1 MRWSVV
7 AARRRR
13 AAGGSSAPV
22 VSEDLF
28 ARLRAHRADLSP
40 GQRRVADHLIAHV
53 EDVAFQS
60 AAEVATAAGVSES
73 LVVRFAAALGYR
85 GYPGLVQELQAR
97 VRARASLPE
106 RLRRRRVELAADTP
120 AADVWAAVAAQDQA
134 NLAATLKD
142 ASSSP
147 LEEVVAALLAARTIH
162 VVGLRGSA
170 HLAGLLG
177 LLLDK
182 AGADVRVRTNGDVTL
197 FDQLRSVGAGDVLV
211 AFSFARYTR
220 RTIEALRLARGRGA
234 ATVAITDAL
243 TAPAVA
249 VADLSLHVQV
259 ASASFQHSYAAVVSL
274 LNALVVA
281 WTLRAPDR
289 TLRSLE
295 ALEAVLPEGEF
306 LA

>member
-1 MRWSVV
+1 MAVE
-7 AARRRR
+7 RRRSGTDAG
-13 AAGGSSAPV
+13 AANARGDDV
-22 VSEDLF
+22 F
-28 ARLRAHRADLSP
+28 ARLRARRADLSP
-40 GQRRVADHLIAHV
+40 GQRRVADHLIAHP

-60 AAEVATAAGVSES
+60 AAEVAAAVGVSES

-85 GYPGLVQELQAR
+85 GYPGLVQELRGR

-106 RLRRRRVELAADTP
+106 RLQRRPTELGPGTP
-120 AADVWAAVAAQDQA
+120 AADVWASVVAQDQA
-134 NLAATLKD
+134 NLVATLD
-142 ASSSP
+142 DPSSSP
-147 LEEVVAALLAARTIH
+147 LEEVVAALLAARRIY
-162 VVGLRGSA
+162 VVGLRGTA

-182 AGADVRVRTNGDVTL
+182 AGADVRACTSGDVTL
-197 FDQLRSVGAGDVLV
+197 FDQLRSVGSEDVLV

-220 RTIEALRLARGRGA
+220 RTIEALTLARGRGA

-249 VADLSLHVQV
+249 VADTSLHVQV
-259 ASASFQHSYAAVVSL
+259 VSASFQHSYAAVVSL

-281 WTLRAPDR
+281 WTLRAPER

-295 ALEAVLPEGEF
+295 AFEAVLPEGEF

>member
-1 MRWSVV
+1 M
-7 AARRRR
+7 ARR
-13 AAGGSSAPV
+13 AGAPAD
-22 VSEDLF
+22 EHD
-28 ARLRAHRADLSP
+28 LRARVRARHEALTP
-40 GQRRVADHLIAHV
+40 GQRRVADHLLARP
-53 EDVAFQS
+53 EAAAFQT
-60 AAEVATAAGVSES
+60 AAQVAAAAGVSES
-73 LVVRFAAALGYR
+73 LVVRFAAALGYA
-85 GYPGLVQELQAR
+85 GYPGLVAELRDR

-106 RLRRRRVELAADTP
+106 RLRRRPAALDAGTP
-120 AADVWAAVAAQDQA
+120 AADVLAAVVAQDRA
-134 NLAATLKD
+134 NLEATL
-142 ASSSP
+142 AGAAGAP
-147 LEEVVAALLAARTIH
+147 LEDVVAALLAARTIH

-182 AGADVRVRTNGDVTL
+182 AGAQVRVHTNGDVTL
-197 FDQLRSVGAGDVLV
+197 FDRLRAIGPDDVLV

-220 RTIEALRLARGRGA
+220 RTIEALRLARARGA
-234 ATVAITDAL
+234 TTVAVTDAP

-249 VADLSLHVQV
+249 EADRALHVQV
-259 ASASFQHSYAAVVSL
+259 TSASFQHSYAAVVSL

>member
-1 MRWSVV
+1 VG
-7 AARRRR
+7 ARRPRGEAPAGARR
-13 AAGGSSAPV
+13 APD
-22 VSEDLF
+22 DLF
-28 ARLRAHRADLSP
+28 ARLRAHGADLSP
-40 GQRRVADHLIAHV
+40 GQRRVADHLIAHPQ
-53 EDVAFQS
+53 DAAFQS
-60 AAEVATAAGVSES
+60 AAEVAAAARVSES

-85 GYPGLVQELQAR
+85 GYPGLVQELQGR

-106 RLRRRRVELAADTP
+106 RLQRRPTELDAATP
-120 AADVWAAVAAQDQA
+120 AQGVWAAVVAQDQA
-134 NLAATLKD
+134 NLAATLAD

-147 LEEVVAALLAARTIH
+147 LEEVVDALLASRTIH

-182 AGADVRVRTNGDVTL
+182 AGADVRVRTSGDVTL
-197 FDQLRSVGAGDVLV
+197 FDQLRSLDDRDALV

-234 ATVAITDAL
+234 TTVAITDAL

-249 VADLSLHVQV
+249 EADLSLHVQV

-281 WTLRAPDR
+281 WTLRAPER

-295 ALEAVLPEGEF
+295 ALEAVLPQDEF
-306 LA
+306 LG

>member
-1 MRWSVV
+1 MG
-7 AARRRR
+7 ARS
-13 AAGGSSAPV
+13 AHPGAGSAPGA
-22 VSEDLF
+22 DLF

-40 GQRRVADHLIAHV
+40 GQRRVADHLIAHA

-60 AAEVATAAGVSES
+60 AAEVASAVGVSES

-85 GYPGLVQELQAR
+85 GYPGLVQELQGR

-106 RLRRRRVELAADTP
+106 RLRRRPTELGADTP
-120 AADVWAAVAAQDQA
+120 ASDVWAAVAAQDQA
-134 NLAATLKD
+134 NLAATLED

-147 LEEVVAALLAARTIH
+147 LEEVVGALLTARTIH

-170 HLAGLLG
+170 HLAGLFG

-182 AGADVRVRTNGDVTL
+182 AGADVRVRTSGDVTL
-197 FDQLRSVGAGDVLV
+197 FDQLRSLSGDDVLV

-234 ATVAITDAL
+234 TTVAITDAL

-249 VADLSLHVQV
+249 EADLSLHVQV

-281 WTLRAPDR
+281 WTLRAPER

>member
-1 MRWSVV
+1 M

-13 AAGGSSAPV
+13 TTARPRPHPEG
-22 VSEDLF
+22 EDLF
-28 ARLRAHRADLSP
+28 ARLRARRDALSP
-40 GQRRVADHLIAHV
+40 GQRRVADHLIAHP
-53 EDVAFQS
+53 EDAAFQS
-60 AAEVATAAGVSES
+60 AAEMALAVGVSES
-73 LVVRFAAALGYR
+73 LVVRFAATLGYS
-85 GYPGLVQELQAR
+85 GYPGLVQELR
-97 VRARASLPE
+97 ERLRARASLPD
-106 RLRRRRVELAADTP
+106 RLRRRPTELTAASP
-120 AADVWAAVAAQDQA
+120 AADVWAAVVAQDRA
-134 NLAATLKD
+134 NLAATLED

-147 LEEVVAALLAARTIH
+147 LEDVVGALLAARTIY

-182 AGADVRVRTNGDVTL
+182 AGADVRVRTSGDVTL
-197 FDQLRSVGAGDVLV
+197 FDRLRAVGTGDVLV

-220 RTIEALRLARGRGA
+220 RTIEALRLARVRGA
-234 ATVAITDAL
+234 TTVAITDAL

-249 VADLSLHVQV
+249 EADLSLHVHV
-259 ASASFQHSYAAVVSL
+259 ASASFQHSYASVVSL

-281 WTLRAPDR
+281 WTLRAPER

>member
-1 MRWSVV
+1 V
-7 AARRRR
+7 AARRPGAGAAAGPRR
-13 AAGGSSAPV
+13 APD
-22 VSEDLF
+22 DLF
-28 ARLRAHRADLSP
+28 ARLRARGADLSP
-40 GQRRVADHLIAHV
+40 GQRRVADHLIAHPQ
-53 EDVAFQS
+53 DAAFQS
-60 AAEVATAAGVSES
+60 AAEVAAAVGVSES

-85 GYPGLVQELQAR
+85 GYPGLVQELQGR

-106 RLRRRRVELAADTP
+106 RLQRRPTELTARTP
-120 AADVWAAVAAQDQA
+120 ARDVWAAVAAQDQA
-134 NLAATLKD
+134 NLAATLAD

-170 HLAGLLG
+170 HLAGLFG

-182 AGADVRVRTNGDVTL
+182 AGADVRVRTSGDVTL
-197 FDQLRSVGAGDVLV
+197 FDQLRSLGGGDVLV

-234 ATVAITDAL
+234 TTVAVTDAV

-249 VADLSLHVQV
+249 EADLSLHVQV

-281 WTLRAPDR
+281 WTLRAPER
-289 TLRSLE
+289 TMRSLE
-295 ALEAVLPEGEF
+295 ALEDVLPQGEF
-306 LA
+306 LG

>member
-1 MRWSVV
+1 M

-13 AAGGSSAPV
+13 ATGGAASVPSDDV
-22 VSEDLF
+22 F
-28 ARLRAHRADLSP
+28 ARLRARQADLSP
-40 GQRRVADHLIAHV
+40 GQRRVAEHLIAHA

-60 AAEVATAAGVSES
+60 AAEVAAAAGVSES

-85 GYPGLVQELQAR
+85 GYPGLVRELQGR

-106 RLRRRRVELAADTP
+106 RLRRRPAELGADTP
-120 AADVWAAVAAQDQA
+120 AQDVWAAVAAQDQA
-134 NLAATLKD
+134 NLAATLED
-142 ASSSP
+142 ATSSP
-147 LEEVVAALLAARTIH
+147 LEEVVGALLGARTIF

-170 HLAGLLG
+170 HLAGLFG

-182 AGADVRVRTNGDVTL
+182 AGADARVHTSGDVTL
-197 FDQLRSVGAGDVLV
+197 FDRLRSMGEQDVLV

-234 ATVAITDAL
+234 TAVAITDAL

-249 VADLSLHVQV
+249 EANLSLHVQV

-281 WTLRAPDR
+281 WTLRAPER
-289 TLRSLE
+289 TLASLE